1 MLALG
6 RPSARPG
13 ALPASVERFRAGY
26 QGDPEMQS
34 FLRKGA
40 LIDRGGLLYHP
51 TRRGERLAV
60 PGQALRLELM
70 KEAHDSPYA
79 GHFGA
84 AKTIDLVGRFYW
96 WPRMHSD
103 IRQYVLTCDVR
114 QRDKAR
120 VGAPPGEL
128 HPLLVPDERWQS
140 VSMDFVVE
148 LPRTKRGHD
157 AIWVVV
163 DRFNKMVHIA
173 PTTSTVMASEIVA
186 LFF

>member
-1 MLALG
+1 MCH
-6 RPSARPG
+6 
-13 ALPASVERFRAGY
+13 
-26 QGDPEMQS
+26 
-34 FLRKGA
+34 
-40 LIDRGGLLYHP
+40 LI
-51 TRRGERLAV
+51 RRGERLAV

-70 KEAHDSPYA
+70 KEAHDSLYA

-96 WPRMHSD
+96 WPRMHFD
-103 IRQYVLTCDVR
+103 IRQYILTCDVC

-128 HPLLVPDERWQS
+128 HPLPVPDERLQS

-157 AIWVVV
+157 AIWMVV
-163 DRFNKMVHIA
+163 DHFSKMVLLA
-173 PTTSTVMASEIVA
+173 PTTSTVTASETTA
-186 LFF
+186 LFFEHVFIAHGLPREVISDRGP